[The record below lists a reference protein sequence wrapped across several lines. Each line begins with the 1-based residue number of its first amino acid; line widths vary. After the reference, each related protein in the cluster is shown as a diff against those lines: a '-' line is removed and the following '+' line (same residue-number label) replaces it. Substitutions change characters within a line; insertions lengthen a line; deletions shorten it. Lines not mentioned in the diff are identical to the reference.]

1 MESQLPG
8 KLIQMMQSRKR
19 LRELGIVMGKYPT
32 GKLNAI
38 TDVAGVKVG
47 HSTVYHNNSK
57 QEKGPARTGVTM
69 IMPNEDIYNDKLI
82 ASSFV
87 LNGAGEMSGLTQV
100 NEWGLLETPIGL
112 TNTMS
117 VGKVSSSIVKWMSQ
131 QYQSIWHQGEVVIPV
146 VGECDDSFL
155 NNVAGHHVKE
165 KDVLEAIAA
174 VASGPVVE
182 GAVGAGTGMI
192 CCDFKGGIG
201 TSSREI
207 IIGEK
212 TYTLGVLVLSNFGE
226 MEDLSIA
233 NYPIGKFLAPFQGNY
248 LRRSHSY
255 GSIIE
260 IIATDLPLSS
270 LQLNRICKRAALGI
284 GRTGSYAAHGSGEII
299 MGFST
304 ANRIRPYRRGPLI
317 DMQLMADEFLN
328 PAYQA
333 IIEGTEEAIINSIAS
348 AIPMDGVGGHQV
360 PAMDLA
366 LVTEYFAKMH
376 GNNKHI

>member
-1 MESQLPG
+1 MDSQLPG
-8 KLIQMMQSRKR
+8 KFNPNLQARKR
-19 LRELGIVMGKYPT
+19 IRELGIIIGKYPT

-87 LNGAGEMSGLTQV
+87 LNGAGEVSGLTQV

-117 VGKVSSSIVKWMSQ
+117 VGKVSSGIIKWMSH

-155 NNVAGHHVKE
+155 NNVAGNHIKE
-165 KDVLEAIAA
+165 KDVFEAITA
-174 VASGPVVE
+174 VASGKVAE
-182 GAVGAGTGMI
+182 GTVGAGTGMI
-192 CCDFKGGIG
+192 CCDLKGGIG
-201 TSSREI
+201 TASRQI

-212 TYTLGVLVLSNFGE
+212 TYLLGVLVLSNFGD

-233 NYPIGKFLAPFQGNY
+233 NYPIGKFLAPIQGNY
-248 LRRSHSY
+248 QRRSHNY

-260 IIATDLPLSS
+260 VIATDLPLSS
-270 LQLNRICKRAALGI
+270 LQLNRLCKRAALGI
-284 GRTGSYAAHGSGEII
+284 GRCGSYAAHGSGEII
-299 MGFST
+299 VGFST

-328 PAYQA
+328 PAYGA
-333 IIEGTEEAIINSIAS
+333 IIEATEEAIVNSISCAV
-348 AIPMDGVGGHQV
+348 AMDGVGGHQV
-360 PAMDLA
+360 PAMDLQ
-366 LVTEYFAKMH
+366 LVTQYFQRLANIK
-376 GNNKHI
+376 